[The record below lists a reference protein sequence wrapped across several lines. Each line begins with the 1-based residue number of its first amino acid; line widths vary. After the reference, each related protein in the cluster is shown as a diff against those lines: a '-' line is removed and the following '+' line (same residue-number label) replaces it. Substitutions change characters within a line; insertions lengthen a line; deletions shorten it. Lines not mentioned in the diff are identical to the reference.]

1 MQNIAVIFHPSKISL
16 EKIRAAF
23 SKAGYKDL
31 SFYPSD
37 TETGGLKI
45 TKQAIEGGA
54 NHIVVAGGDGTV
66 RACVQAVFEEEAPV
80 TLGLVPIGTGNI
92 LARNLKLPITNLD
105 KCIRRAVTGDAYEID
120 LGVAKALNAQ
130 GEISKLYFTGIA
142 GIGMDA
148 RIMQRTQPE
157 LKRRVGWIA
166 YIEGGFRSL
175 PLKFEKF
182 EVLVDDLTPKSL
194 KSYSILIGNAG
205 WLPGQISMMPDAR
218 LDDGK
223 LDVAAIGPRKIWN
236 WVDFFARVTWQNKV
250 VRPLALGRKWMD
262 QTANLKTIENL
273 GGSRIR
279 VKPHHPSPLQLDGD
293 VIGEVL
299 EVDFSL
305 QHRALKIRL

>member
-37 TETGGLKI
+37 TETGGLNI

-120 LGVAKALNAQ
+120 LGVAKAVNAQ

>member
-1 MQNIAVIFHPSKISL
+1 MAVIFHPSKITRA
-16 EKIRAAF
+16 KIEAAF
-23 SKAGYKDL
+23 SKAGFVNL
-31 SFYPSD
+31 SYFPSD
-37 TETGGLKI
+37 HKTGGFKA
-45 TKQAIEGGA
+45 TKKAIEAGA
-54 NHIVVAGGDGTV
+54 THIIVAGGDGTV

-80 TLGLVPIGTGNI
+80 SLGLVPIGTGNI

-105 KCIRRAVTGDAYEID
+105 KCIRRAVIGDVYEID
-120 LGVAKALNAQ
+120 LGVAKAINKD
-130 GEISKLYFTGIA
+130 GELTKFYFTGIA

-148 RIMQRTQPE
+148 RIMQRTQTE

-182 EVLVDDLTPKSL
+182 EVLVDDLEPKSL

-223 LDVAAIGPRKIWN
+223 LDVAAIGPRKIWD
-236 WVDFFARVTWQNKV
+236 WVDFIARVTWQNKV

-279 VKPHHPSPLQLDGD
+279 VKPHHLSPLQLDGD

-305 QHRALKIRL
+305 KHRVLKIRL

>member
-1 MQNIAVIFHPSKISL
+1 L
-16 EKIRAAF
+16 
-23 SKAGYKDL
+23 KA
-31 SFYPSD
+31 
-37 TETGGLKI
+37 
-45 TKQAIEGGA
+45 TKKAIEAGA
-54 NHIVVAGGDGTV
+54 NHIIVAGGDGTV
-66 RACVQAVFEEEAPV
+66 RACVQAVFEEEAAV
-80 TLGLVPIGTGNI
+80 SLGLVPIGTGNI
-92 LARNLKLPITNLD
+92 LARNLKLPINNLD
-105 KCIRRAVTGDAYEID
+105 KCIKRSVSGDTYEID
-120 LGVAKALNAQ
+120 LGVAKAINQ
-130 GEISKLYFTGIA
+130 HGELTKFYFTGIA

-148 RIMQRTQPE
+148 RIMQRTLPE

-166 YIEGGFRSL
+166 YLEGGLRSL
-175 PLKFEKF
+175 PMKFEKF
-182 EVLVDDLTPKSL
+182 EVLVDDQAPRNL

-262 QTANLKTIENL
+262 LTANLKTIENL

-279 VKPHHPSPLQLDGD
+279 VKPHHLSPLQLDGD

-305 QHRALKIRL
+305 KHKVLKIRL

>member
-1 MQNIAVIFHPSKISL
+1 MQSMAVIFNPSKIPAGKL
-16 EKIRAAF
+16 EAAF
-23 SKAGYKDL
+23 TKAGFTGL
-31 SFYPSD
+31 TFYPSD
-37 TETGGLKI
+37 KETGGVV
-45 TKQAIEGGA
+45 TAETAIANGA
-54 NHIVVAGGDGTV
+54 THLILAGGDGTI
-66 RACVQAVFEEEAPV
+66 RACVQGIAQQDAKISI
-80 TLGLVPIGTGNI
+80 GLVPIGTGNI
-92 LARNLKLPITNLD
+92 LARNLKLPVTNIE
-105 KCIRRAVTGDAYEID
+105 KCIKRAVTGSLYSID
-120 LGVAKALNAQ
+120 LGIATAVDTEAA
-130 GEISKLYFTGIA
+130 IHRYFFTGIA

-148 RIMQRTQPE
+148 RIMQRTQPA
-157 LKRRVGWIA
+157 LKKRVGWIA

-182 EVLVDDLTPKSL
+182 EVLVDDLAVKSL

-236 WVDFFARVTWQNKV
+236 WVDFFSRITWQNKV

-293 VIGEVL
+293 VIGDVL

-305 QHRALKIRL
+305 KEKGLTLRL

>member
-1 MQNIAVIFHPSKISL
+1 MAVIFHPSKITRA
-16 EKIRAAF
+16 KIEAAF
-23 SKAGYKDL
+23 TKAGFTNL
-31 SFYPSD
+31 SYFPSD
-37 TETGGLKI
+37 HKTGGLKA
-45 TKQAIEGGA
+45 TKEAIKAGA
-54 NHIVVAGGDGTV
+54 THIIAAGGDGTV

-105 KCIRRAVTGDAYEID
+105 KCIRRAVIGDVYEID
-120 LGVAKALNAQ
+120 LGVAKAINKH
-130 GEISKLYFTGIA
+130 GELTKFYFTGIA

-218 LDDGK
+218 LDDDK

-273 GGSRIR
+273 GGARIR

-305 QHRALKIRL
+305 QHKALKIRL

>member
-1 MQNIAVIFHPSKISL
+1 VQNIAVIFHPSKISRA
-16 EKIRAAF
+16 KIEAAF
-23 SKAGYKDL
+23 SKAGFPNLVY
-31 SFYPSD
+31 FPSD
-37 TETGGLKI
+37 HKTGGLKA
-45 TKQAIEGGA
+45 TKKAIEAGA
-54 NHIVVAGGDGTV
+54 NHIIVAGGDGTV
-66 RACVQAVFEEEAPV
+66 RACVQAVFEEEAAV
-80 TLGLVPIGTGNI
+80 SLGLVPIGTGNI
-92 LARNLKLPITNLD
+92 LARNLKLPINNLD
-105 KCIRRAVTGDAYEID
+105 KCIKRSVSGDTYEID
-120 LGVAKALNAQ
+120 LGVAKAINQ
-130 GEISKLYFTGIA
+130 HGELTKFYFTGIA

-148 RIMQRTQPE
+148 RIMQRTLPE

-166 YIEGGFRSL
+166 YLEGGLRSL
-175 PLKFEKF
+175 PMKFEKF
-182 EVLVDDLTPKSL
+182 EVLVDDQAPRNL

-262 QTANLKTIENL
+262 LTANLKTIENL

-279 VKPHHPSPLQLDGD
+279 VKPHHLSPLQLDGD

-305 QHRALKIRL
+305 KHKVLKIRL

>member
-1 MQNIAVIFHPSKISL
+1 MAVIFHPSKIKRA
-16 EKIRAAF
+16 KIEAAF
-23 SKAGYKDL
+23 KKAGYTNL
-31 SFYPSD
+31 SYFPSD
-37 TETGGLKI
+37 HKTGGLKAS
-45 TKQAIEGGA
+45 KEAIKAGA
-54 NHIVVAGGDGTV
+54 THIIVAGGDGTV

-80 TLGLVPIGTGNI
+80 SLGLVPIGTGNI

-105 KCIRRAVTGDAYEID
+105 KCIRRAVIGDVYEID
-120 LGVAKALNAQ
+120 LGVAKAINKH
-130 GEISKLYFTGIA
+130 GELTKLYFTGIA

-262 QTANLKTIENL
+262 QTANLKTLENL
-273 GGSRIR
+273 GGARIR

-305 QHRALKIRL
+305 QHKALRIRL

>member
-1 MQNIAVIFHPSKISL
+1 MAVIFHPSKITRA
-16 EKIRAAF
+16 KIEAAF
-23 SKAGYKDL
+23 SKAGFVNL
-31 SFYPSD
+31 SYFPSD
-37 TETGGLKI
+37 NKTGGLKA
-45 TKQAIEGGA
+45 TKKAIEAGA
-54 NHIVVAGGDGTV
+54 THIIVAGGDGTV

-80 TLGLVPIGTGNI
+80 SLGLVPIGTGNI

-105 KCIRRAVTGDAYEID
+105 KCIRRAVIGDVYEID
-120 LGVAKALNAQ
+120 LGVAKAINKD
-130 GEISKLYFTGIA
+130 GELTKFYFTGIA

-148 RIMQRTQPE
+148 RIMQRTQTE

-182 EVLVDDLTPKSL
+182 EVLVDDLEPKSL

-223 LDVAAIGPRKIWN
+223 LDVAAIGPRKIWD
-236 WVDFFARVTWQNKV
+236 WVDFIARVTWQNKV

-273 GGSRIR
+273 GGARIR
-279 VKPHHPSPLQLDGD
+279 VKPHHLSPLQLDGD

-305 QHRALKIRL
+305 KHRVLKIRL

>member
-16 EKIRAAF
+16 EKITAAF
-23 SKAGYKDL
+23 AKAGFPKL
-31 SFYPSD
+31 NFYPTD
-37 TETGGLKI
+37 AATGGLAI
-45 TKQAIEGGA
+45 TKKAIESGA
-54 NHIVVAGGDGTV
+54 NHIIVAGGDGTV
-66 RACVQAVFEEEAPV
+66 RACVQAVFEEDAPV

-92 LARNLKLPITNLD
+92 LARNLKLPITHLD
-105 KCIRRAVTGDAYEID
+105 RCIRRAVIGDAYEID
-120 LGVAKALNAQ
+120 LGVAKAINLQ
-130 GEISKLYFTGIA
+130 GDLTKLYFTGIA

-182 EVLVDDLTPKSL
+182 DVLVDDLTPKSL

-223 LDVAAIGPRKIWN
+223 LDVAAIGPAE
-236 WVDFFARVTWQNKV
+236 VFD
-250 VRPLALGRKWMD
+250 RPFD
-262 QTANLKTIENL
+262 
-273 GGSRIR
+273 
-279 VKPHHPSPLQLDGD
+279 HPGLRRDGAGLQL
-293 VIGEVL
+293 VIACGQL
-299 EVDFSL
+299 ASL
-305 QHRALKIRL
+305 GPSRTDRPGQRKGLAPAHALSLSSMRLPLLSRPVNRQGPWG

>member
-1 MQNIAVIFHPSKISL
+1 MAVIFHPSKITRA
-16 EKIRAAF
+16 KIEAAF
-23 SKAGYKDL
+23 TKAGFTNL
-31 SFYPSD
+31 SYFPSD
-37 TETGGLKI
+37 HKTGGLKA
-45 TKQAIEGGA
+45 TKAAIKAGA
-54 NHIVVAGGDGTV
+54 THIIAAGGDGTV

-80 TLGLVPIGTGNI
+80 SLGLVPIGTGNI

-105 KCIRRAVTGDAYEID
+105 KCIRRAVIGDVYEID
-120 LGVAKALNAQ
+120 LGVAKAINKH
-130 GEISKLYFTGIA
+130 GELTKFYFTGIA

-273 GGSRIR
+273 GGARIR

-305 QHRALKIRL
+305 QHKALRIRL

>member
-1 MQNIAVIFHPSKISL
+1 MAVIFHPSKITRA
-16 EKIRAAF
+16 KIEAAF
-23 SKAGYKDL
+23 SKAGFVNL
-31 SFYPSD
+31 SYFPSD
-37 TETGGLKI
+37 HKTGGFRA
-45 TKQAIEGGA
+45 TKKAIEAGA
-54 NHIVVAGGDGTV
+54 THIIVAGGDGTV

-80 TLGLVPIGTGNI
+80 SLGLVPIGTGNI

-105 KCIRRAVTGDAYEID
+105 KCIRRAVIGDVYEID
-120 LGVAKALNAQ
+120 LGVAKAINKD
-130 GEISKLYFTGIA
+130 GELTKFYFTGIA

-148 RIMQRTQPE
+148 RIMQRTLPE

-182 EVLVDDLTPKSL
+182 EVLVDDLEPKSL

-223 LDVAAIGPRKIWN
+223 LDVAAIGPRKIWD
-236 WVDFFARVTWQNKV
+236 WVDFIARVTWQNKV

-273 GGSRIR
+273 GGARIR
-279 VKPHHPSPLQLDGD
+279 VKPHHLSPLQLDGD

-305 QHRALKIRL
+305 KHRVLKIRL

>member
-1 MQNIAVIFHPSKISL
+1 MAVIFHPSKITRA
-16 EKIRAAF
+16 KIEAAF
-23 SKAGYKDL
+23 SKAGFVNL
-31 SFYPSD
+31 SYFPSD
-37 TETGGLKI
+37 HKTGGFRA
-45 TKQAIEGGA
+45 TKKAIEAGA
-54 NHIVVAGGDGTV
+54 THIIVAGGDGTV
-66 RACVQAVFEEEAPV
+66 RACVQAVFEEEAAV
-80 TLGLVPIGTGNI
+80 SIGLVPIGTGNI

-105 KCIRRAVTGDAYEID
+105 KCIRRAVIGDVYEID
-120 LGVAKALNAQ
+120 LGVAKAINKD
-130 GEISKLYFTGIA
+130 GELTKFYFTGIA

-148 RIMQRTQPE
+148 RIMQRTQTE

-182 EVLVDDLTPKSL
+182 EVLVDDLEPKSL

-223 LDVAAIGPRKIWN
+223 LDVAAIGPRKIWD
-236 WVDFFARVTWQNKV
+236 WVDFIARVTWQNKV

-273 GGSRIR
+273 GGARIR
-279 VKPHHPSPLQLDGD
+279 VKPHHLSPLQLDGD

-305 QHRALKIRL
+305 KHRVLKIRL

>member
-1 MQNIAVIFHPSKISL
+1 
-16 EKIRAAF
+16 
-23 SKAGYKDL
+23 
-31 SFYPSD
+31 
-37 TETGGLKI
+37 
-45 TKQAIEGGA
+45 
-54 NHIVVAGGDGTV
+54 
-66 RACVQAVFEEEAPV
+66 VQAVFEEEAPV
-80 TLGLVPIGTGNI
+80 SLGLVPIGTGNI

-105 KCIRRAVTGDAYEID
+105 KCIRRAVIGDVYEID
-120 LGVAKALNAQ
+120 LGVAKAINKH
-130 GEISKLYFTGIA
+130 GELTKFYFTGIA

-148 RIMQRTQPE
+148 RIMQRTQPA

-182 EVLVDDLTPKSL
+182 EVRVDDLAAKSL

-236 WVDFFARVTWQNKV
+236 WVDFIARVTWQNKV

-279 VKPHHPSPLQLDGD
+279 VKPHNLSPLQLDGD

-305 QHRALKIRL
+305 KHRVLKIRL

>member
-1 MQNIAVIFHPSKISL
+1 MAVIFHPSKITRA
-16 EKIRAAF
+16 KIEAAF
-23 SKAGYKDL
+23 SKAGFANL
-31 SFYPSD
+31 SYFPSD
-37 TETGGLKI
+37 HKTGGFKA
-45 TKQAIEGGA
+45 TKKAIEAGA
-54 NHIVVAGGDGTV
+54 THIIVAGGDGTV
-66 RACVQAVFEEEAPV
+66 RACVQAVFEDEAPV
-80 TLGLVPIGTGNI
+80 SLGLVPIGTGNI
-92 LARNLKLPITNLD
+92 LARNLKLPINNLE
-105 KCIRRAVTGDAYEID
+105 KCIKRSVVGDTYEID
-120 LGVAKALNAQ
+120 LGVAKAINQ
-130 GEISKLYFTGIA
+130 HGELAKFYFTGIA

-148 RIMQRTQPE
+148 RIMQRTLPE

-166 YIEGGFRSL
+166 YLEGGLRSL
-175 PLKFEKF
+175 PMKFEKF
-182 EVLVDDLTPKSL
+182 EVLVDDQSPRTL

-223 LDVAAIGPRKIWN
+223 LDVAAIGPRKIWD
-236 WVDFFARVTWQNKV
+236 WVDFVARVTWQNKV

-279 VKPHHPSPLQLDGD
+279 VKPHHLSPLQLDGD

-305 QHRALKIRL
+305 KHKVLRIRL

>member
-1 MQNIAVIFHPSKISL
+1 MAVIFHPSKISRA
-16 EKIRAAF
+16 KIEAAF
-23 SKAGYKDL
+23 SKAGFANL
-31 SFYPSD
+31 SYFPSD
-37 TETGGLKI
+37 DKTGGLKA
-45 TKQAIEGGA
+45 TKKAIEAGA
-54 NHIVVAGGDGTV
+54 NHIIVAGGDGTL
-66 RACVQAVFEEEAPV
+66 RACVQAVFEEEAAV
-80 TLGLVPIGTGNI
+80 SLGLVPIGTGNI

-105 KCIRRAVTGDAYEID
+105 KCIRRAVIGDVYEID
-120 LGVAKALNAQ
+120 LGVAKAINQ
-130 GEISKLYFTGIA
+130 NGELTKFYFTGIA

-182 EVLVDDLTPKSL
+182 EVLVDDLAPKSL

-273 GGSRIR
+273 GGARIR
-279 VKPHHPSPLQLDGD
+279 VKPHHLSPLQLDGD

-305 QHRALKIRL
+305 KHRVLKIRL

>member
-1 MQNIAVIFHPSKISL
+1 MAVIFHPSKITRA
-16 EKIRAAF
+16 KIEAAF
-23 SKAGYKDL
+23 SKAGFVNL
-31 SFYPSD
+31 SYFPSD
-37 TETGGLKI
+37 NKTGGLKA
-45 TKQAIEGGA
+45 TKKAIEAGA
-54 NHIVVAGGDGTV
+54 THIIVAGGDGTV
-66 RACVQAVFEEEAPV
+66 RACVQAVFEEEAGV
-80 TLGLVPIGTGNI
+80 SLGLVPIGTGNI

-105 KCIRRAVTGDAYEID
+105 KCIRRAVIGDVYEID
-120 LGVAKALNAQ
+120 LGVAKAINKD
-130 GEISKLYFTGIA
+130 GELTKFYFTGIA

-148 RIMQRTQPE
+148 RIMQRTLPE

-166 YIEGGFRSL
+166 YIEGGLRSL
-175 PLKFEKF
+175 PMKFEKF
-182 EVLVDDLTPKSL
+182 EVLVDDFSPRTL

-223 LDVAAIGPRKIWN
+223 LDVAAIGPRKIWD
-236 WVDFFARVTWQNKV
+236 WVDFIARVTWQNKV

-279 VKPHHPSPLQLDGD
+279 VKPHNLSPLQLDGD

-305 QHRALKIRL
+305 KHRVLKIRL

>member
-1 MQNIAVIFHPSKISL
+1 VQNIAVIFHPSKISL

-31 SFYPSD
+31 NFYPSD

-45 TKQAIEGGA
+45 TKQAIQAGA

-120 LGVAKALNAQ
+120 LGVAKAVNAQ

>member
-31 SFYPSD
+31 NFYPSD

-80 TLGLVPIGTGNI
+80 ALGLVPIGTGNI

-120 LGVAKALNAQ
+120 LGVAKAVNAQ

>member
-1 MQNIAVIFHPSKISL
+1 MAVIFHPSKITRG
-16 EKIRAAF
+16 KIEAAF
-23 SKAGYKDL
+23 TKAGFTNL
-31 SFYPSD
+31 SYFPSD
-37 TETGGLKI
+37 HKTGGLKA
-45 TKQAIEGGA
+45 TKEAIEAGA
-54 NHIVVAGGDGTV
+54 THIIVAGGDGTV

-80 TLGLVPIGTGNI
+80 SLGLVPIGTGNI
-92 LARNLKLPITNLD
+92 LARNLKLPITHLE
-105 KCIRRAVTGDAYEID
+105 KCIRRAVIGDVYEID
-120 LGVAKALNAQ
+120 LGVAKAINKH
-130 GEISKLYFTGIA
+130 GELTKFYFTGIA

-148 RIMQRTQPE
+148 RIMQRTQPD

-182 EVLVDDLTPKSL
+182 EVLVDDLAPKSL

-262 QTANLKTIENL
+262 HTANLKTIENL
-273 GGSRIR
+273 GGARIR

-305 QHRALKIRL
+305 QHKALRIRL

>member
-1 MQNIAVIFHPSKISL
+1 MAVIFHPSKITRA
-16 EKIRAAF
+16 KIEAAF
-23 SKAGYKDL
+23 SKAGFVNL
-31 SFYPSD
+31 SYFPSD
-37 TETGGLKI
+37 HKTGGFKA
-45 TKQAIEGGA
+45 TKKAIEAGA
-54 NHIVVAGGDGTV
+54 THIIVAGGDGTV
-66 RACVQAVFEEEAPV
+66 RACVQAVFEEEAAV
-80 TLGLVPIGTGNI
+80 SIGLVPIGTGNI

-105 KCIRRAVTGDAYEID
+105 KCIRRAVIGDVYEID
-120 LGVAKALNAQ
+120 LGVAKAINKD
-130 GEISKLYFTGIA
+130 GELTKFYFTGIA

-148 RIMQRTQPE
+148 RIMQRTQTE

-182 EVLVDDLTPKSL
+182 EVLVDDLEPKSL

-223 LDVAAIGPRKIWN
+223 LDVAAIGPRKIWD
-236 WVDFFARVTWQNKV
+236 WVDFIARVTWQNKV

-273 GGSRIR
+273 GGARIR
-279 VKPHHPSPLQLDGD
+279 VKPHHLSPLQLDGD

-305 QHRALKIRL
+305 KHRVLKIRL

>member
-16 EKIRAAF
+16 EKITAAF
-23 SKAGYKDL
+23 AKAGFPKL
-31 SFYPSD
+31 NFYPTD
-37 TETGGLKI
+37 AATGGLAI
-45 TKQAIEGGA
+45 TKKAIESGA
-54 NHIVVAGGDGTV
+54 NHIIVAGGDGTV
-66 RACVQAVFEEEAPV
+66 RACVQAVFEEDAPV

-92 LARNLKLPITNLD
+92 LARNLKLPITHLD
-105 KCIRRAVTGDAYEID
+105 RCIRRAVIGDAYEID
-120 LGVAKALNAQ
+120 LGVAKAINLQ
-130 GEISKLYFTGIA
+130 GDLTKLYFTGIA

-157 LKRRVGWIA
+157 LKKRVGWIA

-182 EVLVDDLTPKSL
+182 EVMVDDLTPKSL

-223 LDVAAIGPRKIWN
+223 LDVAAIGPRRIWN

-305 QHRALKIRL
+305 QHRALRIRL

>member
-120 LGVAKALNAQ
+120 LGVAKAVNAQ

>member
-1 MQNIAVIFHPSKISL
+1 MAVIFHPSKITRA
-16 EKIRAAF
+16 KIESAF
-23 SKAGYKDL
+23 SKAGFVNL
-31 SFYPSD
+31 SYFPSD
-37 TETGGLKI
+37 HKTGGLKA
-45 TKQAIEGGA
+45 TKKAIEAGA
-54 NHIVVAGGDGTV
+54 THIIVAGGDGTV

-80 TLGLVPIGTGNI
+80 SLGLVPIGTGNI

-105 KCIRRAVTGDAYEID
+105 KCIRRAVIGDVYEID
-120 LGVAKALNAQ
+120 LGVAKAMNKH
-130 GEISKLYFTGIA
+130 GELTKFYFTGIA

-148 RIMQRTQPE
+148 RIMQRTLPE

-175 PLKFEKF
+175 PMKFEKF
-182 EVLVDDLTPKSL
+182 EVLVDDFSPRTL

-223 LDVAAIGPRKIWN
+223 LDVAAIGPRKIWD
-236 WVDFFARVTWQNKV
+236 WVDFIARVTWQNKV

-279 VKPHHPSPLQLDGD
+279 VKPHHLSPLQLDGD

-305 QHRALKIRL
+305 KHRVLKIRL

>member
-1 MQNIAVIFHPSKISL
+1 MKI
-16 EKIRAAF
+16 EAAF
-23 SKAGYKDL
+23 KKAGFPNL
-31 SFYPSD
+31 SYFPSD
-37 TETGGLKI
+37 HKTGGLKA
-45 TKQAIEGGA
+45 TKKAIAAGA
-54 NHIVVAGGDGTV
+54 SHIIVAGGDGTV
-66 RACVQAVFEEEAPV
+66 RACVQAVFEEEAAV
-80 TLGLVPIGTGNI
+80 SLGLVPIGTGNI
-92 LARNLKLPITNLD
+92 LARNLKLPINNLD
-105 KCIRRAVTGDAYEID
+105 KCIKRSVSGDTYEID
-120 LGVAKALNAQ
+120 LGVAKAINQ
-130 GEISKLYFTGIA
+130 HGELTKFYFTGIA

-148 RIMQRTQPE
+148 RIMQRTLPE

-166 YIEGGFRSL
+166 YLEGGLRSL
-175 PLKFEKF
+175 PMRFEKF
-182 EVLVDDLTPKSL
+182 EVLVDDQAPRNL

-262 QTANLKTIENL
+262 LTANLKTIENL

-279 VKPHHPSPLQLDGD
+279 VKPHHLSPLQLDGD

-305 QHRALKIRL
+305 RHKVLKIRL

>member
-1 MQNIAVIFHPSKISL
+1 MAVIFHPSKITRA
-16 EKIRAAF
+16 KIEAAF
-23 SKAGYKDL
+23 SKAGFVNL
-31 SFYPSD
+31 SYFPSD
-37 TETGGLKI
+37 HKTGGFKA
-45 TKQAIEGGA
+45 TKKAIEAGA
-54 NHIVVAGGDGTV
+54 THIIVAGGDGTV
-66 RACVQAVFEEEAPV
+66 RACVQAVFEEEAAV
-80 TLGLVPIGTGNI
+80 SIGLVPIGTGNI

-105 KCIRRAVTGDAYEID
+105 KCIRRAVIGDVYEID
-120 LGVAKALNAQ
+120 LGVAKAINKD
-130 GEISKLYFTGIA
+130 GELTKFYFTGIA

-148 RIMQRTQPE
+148 RIMQRTQTE

-182 EVLVDDLTPKSL
+182 EVLVDDLEPKRL

-223 LDVAAIGPRKIWN
+223 LDVAAIGPRKIWD
-236 WVDFFARVTWQNKV
+236 WVDFIARVTWQNKV

-273 GGSRIR
+273 GGARIR
-279 VKPHHPSPLQLDGD
+279 VKPHHLSPLQLDGD

-305 QHRALKIRL
+305 KHRVLKIRL

>member
-1 MQNIAVIFHPSKISL
+1 MAVIFHPSKITRA
-16 EKIRAAF
+16 KIEAAF
-23 SKAGYKDL
+23 TKAGFTNL
-31 SFYPSD
+31 SYFPSD
-37 TETGGLKI
+37 HKTGGLKA
-45 TKQAIEGGA
+45 TKEAIKVGA
-54 NHIVVAGGDGTV
+54 THIIVAGGDGTV
-66 RACVQAVFEEEAPV
+66 RGCVQAVFEEEAPV

-105 KCIRRAVTGDAYEID
+105 KCIRRAVIGDVYEID
-120 LGVAKALNAQ
+120 LGVAKAINKH
-130 GEISKLYFTGIA
+130 GELTKFYFTGIA

-273 GGSRIR
+273 GGARIR

-305 QHRALKIRL
+305 QHKALRIRL

>member
-1 MQNIAVIFHPSKISL
+1 MQNIAVIFHPSKISRA
-16 EKIRAAF
+16 KIEAAF
-23 SKAGYKDL
+23 SKAGFPNL
-31 SFYPSD
+31 SYFPSD
-37 TETGGLKI
+37 HKTGGLKA
-45 TKQAIEGGA
+45 TKKAIEAGA
-54 NHIVVAGGDGTV
+54 NHIIVAGGDGTV
-66 RACVQAVFEEEAPV
+66 RACVQAVFEEEAV
-80 TLGLVPIGTGNI
+80 VSLGLVPIGTGNI
-92 LARNLKLPITNLD
+92 LARNLKLPINNLD
-105 KCIRRAVTGDAYEID
+105 KCIKRSVSGDTYEID
-120 LGVAKALNAQ
+120 LGVAKAVNRH
-130 GEISKLYFTGIA
+130 GELTKFYFTGIA

-148 RIMQRTQPE
+148 RIMQRTLPE

-166 YIEGGFRSL
+166 YLEGGLRSL
-175 PLKFEKF
+175 PMKFEKF
-182 EVLVDDLTPKSL
+182 EVLVDDQAPRNL

-236 WVDFFARVTWQNKV
+236 WVDFVARVTWQNKV

-262 QTANLKTIENL
+262 LTANLKTIENL

-279 VKPHHPSPLQLDGD
+279 VKPHHLSPLQLDGD

-305 QHRALKIRL
+305 KHKVLKIRL

>member
-23 SKAGYKDL
+23 SKAGCKDL

-120 LGVAKALNAQ
+120 LGVAKAVNAQ

>member
-1 MQNIAVIFHPSKISL
+1 
-16 EKIRAAF
+16 
-23 SKAGYKDL
+23 
-31 SFYPSD
+31 
-37 TETGGLKI
+37 
-45 TKQAIEGGA
+45 
-54 NHIVVAGGDGTV
+54 
-66 RACVQAVFEEEAPV
+66 
-80 TLGLVPIGTGNI
+80 
-92 LARNLKLPITNLD
+92 
-105 KCIRRAVTGDAYEID
+105 
-120 LGVAKALNAQ
+120 
-130 GEISKLYFTGIA
+130 
-142 GIGMDA
+142 MDA

-157 LKRRVGWIA
+157 LKKRVGWIA

-223 LDVAAIGPRKIWN
+223 LDVAAIGPRRIWN

-305 QHRALKIRL
+305 QHRALRIRL